1 MYVAHI
7 HERMGDWGNI
17 ETAIHF
23 FFFFCKNIFYK
34 KIEAKSCKILRIFYE

>member
-7 HERMGDWGNI
+7 HGRIGDWGNI

-23 FFFFCKNIFYK
+23 FFCKNIFYK
-34 KIEAKSCKILRIFYE
+34 NIEAKICKI

>member
-7 HERMGDWGNI
+7 HGRMGDWGNI
-17 ETAIHF
+17 ETAVH